1 MVALFLVAAGIN
13 KTLSLLWR
21 TNLAFI
27 ISKVSIVNQAF
38 QELGADPIAS
48 FDEGS
53 TNSILA
59 KTVFDNARRRLLT
72 EHTWSFATTQLQLAR
87 EVATPV
93 FKFNFRYSL
102 PADMLYL
109 LEVED
114 GADFDLLE
122 NSLLTNLET
131 VKVSYVKD
139 EEDVSKWSASFV
151 EAMVSYLRY
160 KFAFAKTGSTSETER
175 SYTIYLQQMKKAR
188 NLDSMQEPHR
198 PFAQFDNALINS
210 RNFGRGRVS

>member
-1 MVALFLVAAGIN
+1 
-13 KTLSLLWR
+13 
-21 TNLAFI
+21 LAFI
-27 ISKVSIVNQAF
+27 ISKVSIVNQAY

-72 EHTWSFATTQLQLAR
+72 EHTWSFATTQLQLAQ
-87 EVATPV
+87 EVADPI
-93 FKFNFRYSL
+93 FKFNNRFAL

-109 LEVED
+109 LEVENGVD
-114 GADFDLLE
+114 YDLLE
-122 NSLLTNLET
+122 NSIFTNLET
-131 VKVSYVKD
+131 MKVSYVRD

-160 KFAFAKTGSTSETER
+160 KFAYAKTGSTSETER
-175 SYTIYLQQMKKAR
+175 SYEIFLQQMKKAR

-198 PFAQFDNALINS
+198 PFARFDNELISS
-210 RNFGRGRVS
+210 RAFGRGRTS

>member
-1 MVALFLVAAGIN
+1 
-13 KTLSLLWR
+13 
-21 TNLAFI
+21 LAFI

-59 KTVFDNARRRLLT
+59 KAVFDNARRRLLT

-87 EVATPV
+87 EVGEPI

-102 PADMLYL
+102 PSDMLYL
-109 LEVED
+109 LEVENGVD
-114 GADFDLLE
+114 YDLLE
-122 NSLLTNLET
+122 NSLFTNLET
-131 VKVSYVKD
+131 VKVSYVRD

-151 EAMVSYLRY
+151 EAMVAYLRY
-160 KFAFAKTGSTSETER
+160 KFAFAKTASAAEEER
-175 SYTIYLQQMKKAR
+175 SYDIFLQQMKKAR

-198 PFAQFDNALINS
+198 PFARFDNSLITG
-210 RNFGRGRVS
+210 RNFGRGRVR

>member
-1 MVALFLVAAGIN
+1 M
-13 KTLSLLWR
+13 
-21 TNLAFI
+21 AFI
-27 ISKVSIVNQAF
+27 ISTVSIVNQAY
-38 QELGADPIAS
+38 QELGAKSIAS

-59 KTVFDNARRRLLT
+59 KSVFDNSRRKLLGD
-72 EHTWSFATTQLQLAR
+72 HTWSFATTQLQLAR
-87 EVATPV
+87 EVGTPV
-93 FKFNFRYSL
+93 FKFNFSYSL

-114 GADFDLLE
+114 GADYDLVE
-122 NSLLTNLET
+122 NSLLTNLKT
-131 VKVSYVKD
+131 VKVSYVRD
-139 EEDVSKWSASFV
+139 EEDVSRWSAAFV

-160 KFAFAKTGSTSETER
+160 KFAYAKTGSAEEEER
-175 SYTIYLQQMKKAR
+175 SFAIFEKQMKKAR

-198 PFAQFDNALINS
+198 AFGRFDNELINS